1 MRGLR
6 VWPVHDELRGTRM
19 TLELNE
25 LDAESLQARS
35 VAKEA
40 RASMLRA
47 QAERLLDQAAD
58 LELEALALW
67 HRAADLEEYND

>member
-1 MRGLR
+1 
-6 VWPVHDELRGTRM
+6 M
-19 TLELNE
+19 TLELDE

-40 RASMLRA
+40 RASMLRV

-58 LELEALALW
+58 LEMEALALW
-67 HRAADLEEYND
+67 HRAVDLEEYND

>member
-1 MRGLR
+1 
-6 VWPVHDELRGTRM
+6 M
-19 TLELNE
+19 TLKLDE

-47 QAERLLDQAAD
+47 QAERLLDEAAD

-67 HRAADLEEYND
+67 HRAVDLEDME

>member
-1 MRGLR
+1 
-6 VWPVHDELRGTRM
+6 M
-19 TLELNE
+19 TLELDE

-40 RASMLRA
+40 RASLLRA
-47 QAERLLDQAAD
+47 QAEKMLDEAAD

>member
-1 MRGLR
+1 
-6 VWPVHDELRGTRM
+6 M
-19 TLELNE
+19 TLEFDE
-25 LDAESLQARS
+25 LDAESLQVRS

-47 QAERLLDQAAD
+47 QAERLLDEAAD

-67 HRAADLEEYND
+67 HRAADLEELTND

>member
-1 MRGLR
+1 
-6 VWPVHDELRGTRM
+6 M
-19 TLELNE
+19 TLELDE

-40 RASMLRA
+40 RASMLRV
-47 QAERLLDQAAD
+47 QAEKMLDEAAD

-67 HRAADLEEYND
+67 GRAADLEEYND

>member
-1 MRGLR
+1 
-6 VWPVHDELRGTRM
+6 M
-19 TLELNE
+19 TLELDE

-58 LELEALALW
+58 LEMEALALW
-67 HRAADLEEYND
+67 HRATDLEDME